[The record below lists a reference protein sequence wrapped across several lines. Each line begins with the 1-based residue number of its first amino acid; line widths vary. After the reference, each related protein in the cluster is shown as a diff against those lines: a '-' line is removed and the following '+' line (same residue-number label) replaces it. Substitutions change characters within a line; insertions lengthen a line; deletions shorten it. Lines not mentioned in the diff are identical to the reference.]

1 MSLGRFADII
11 LPVKLDR
18 KYTYL
23 IPKDMSDKVFV
34 GQRVLI
40 NFGKQKLYT
49 GIIHSIHN
57 DEPDV
62 ELKEILEVTDE
73 KSLVVDKQIS
83 LWKWMSDYYCCS
95 EGEILKAAVPSNLI
109 PSSESEFYYNIE
121 SDYSGKLSD
130 SENRI
135 ISFMQNAKVANLDSL
150 ASSIGIKNPVPQLQH
165 LQQKGIILINQKID
179 KKYKPSLKTFLRYQG
194 DLLESKQEE
203 FETLSKRAKK
213 QFEVLEYLISEQS
226 FSGNS
231 VLEIEV
237 KELLVKFNTSLAA
250 LKSIEKKGF
259 IELFQKEVTRFEF
272 EDVEENKSP
281 VLSIAQDNAYNSI
294 NVGFDLNKPVLLH
307 GVTSS
312 GKTEIYIRLIEE
324 VIKKGKQALYML
336 PEIALTAQMIYRLRR
351 HFGNRIGVYHSKYS
365 LNNRSEVYQQ
375 LLNHELDVVLGV
387 RSSIFLPFDNLG
399 LIVVDE
405 EHENSYKQ
413 QNPDPRYNARDIAIV
428 LATIHKCKIILGSA
442 TPSVESYYNADS
454 GKYHLVELGERYGKV
469 ELPKIQIVDIKD
481 GYRRKIMKSHF
492 HPVLYQAIE
501 EALNNNEQVVL
512 FQNRRGY
519 APYLECKDC
528 GWVPQ
533 CDNCNVSMTYN
544 KYGNQLVCHYCT
556 DKKHIYYRCESCG
569 STNLTTKG
577 LGTEQIVDEVY
588 ELFPTARVTRL
599 DQDSAGS
606 RKRFEKIIK
615 DFENHNT
622 DIIVGTQMVTK
633 GLDFENL
640 TLVGILNAD
649 NMLNFHDFRAFE
661 RSFQLLSQVSGR
673 AGRRQKQGKV
683 IVQTY
688 TPNHLILKQVL
699 ENDFDGM
706 FRSQLPERKA
716 FKYPPYWNFIIIRL
730 RNKDKQK
737 LYKTANLLAEN
748 LRKDLYQRVL
758 GPEEPL
764 VNMVK
769 RYFLLNIH
777 IRFEKKISSIKIK
790 KLIIDNLQQI
800 AENKE
805 LASTKY
811 EIDVDPL

>member
-250 LKSIEKKGF
+250 LKSLEKKVF

-312 GKTEIYIRLIEE
+312 GKTEIYIRVIEE

-365 LNNRSEVYQQ
+365 LNNR
-375 LLNHELDVVLGV
+375 
-387 RSSIFLPFDNLG
+387 
-399 LIVVDE
+399 
-405 EHENSYKQ
+405 
-413 QNPDPRYNARDIAIV
+413 
-428 LATIHKCKIILGSA
+428 
-442 TPSVESYYNADS
+442 
-454 GKYHLVELGERYGKV
+454 
-469 ELPKIQIVDIKD
+469 
-481 GYRRKIMKSHF
+481 
-492 HPVLYQAIE
+492 
-501 EALNNNEQVVL
+501 
-512 FQNRRGY
+512 
-519 APYLECKDC
+519 
-528 GWVPQ
+528 
-533 CDNCNVSMTYN
+533 
-544 KYGNQLVCHYCT
+544 
-556 DKKHIYYRCESCG
+556 
-569 STNLTTKG
+569 
-577 LGTEQIVDEVY
+577 
-588 ELFPTARVTRL
+588 
-599 DQDSAGS
+599 
-606 RKRFEKIIK
+606 
-615 DFENHNT
+615 
-622 DIIVGTQMVTK
+622 
-633 GLDFENL
+633 
-640 TLVGILNAD
+640 
-649 NMLNFHDFRAFE
+649 
-661 RSFQLLSQVSGR
+661 
-673 AGRRQKQGKV
+673 
-683 IVQTY
+683 
-688 TPNHLILKQVL
+688 
-699 ENDFDGM
+699 
-706 FRSQLPERKA
+706 
-716 FKYPPYWNFIIIRL
+716 
-730 RNKDKQK
+730 
-737 LYKTANLLAEN
+737 
-748 LRKDLYQRVL
+748 
-758 GPEEPL
+758 
-764 VNMVK
+764 
-769 RYFLLNIH
+769 
-777 IRFEKKISSIKIK
+777 
-790 KLIIDNLQQI
+790 
-800 AENKE
+800 
-805 LASTKY
+805 
-811 EIDVDPL
+811 